1 MGDPMCKAIIYK
13 ASPSPWVPGIIMSRY
28 CTGGGRSIP
37 KKADKSGNGRLNLLE
52 FQIFLRGTWLYFSGL
67 DEDQISLISAHCWD
81 TQEVHYDIVHPSDI
95 PNPLKSGKSVPA
107 AAIPR
112 IPMGSR
118 IQLLR
123 STPQGQFLKGT
134 TWIQIRDQV
143 DVVLDDGRFVV
154 LRTAEFKIITNEQP
168 PAAPIPQQVIEET
181 PAIATTTAPAQTV
194 AEPQPASS

>member
-52 FQIFLRGTWLYFSGL
+52 FQIFLRGTMIYFSGL
-67 DEDQISLISAHCWD
+67 KDEDKISLISVHCWD
-81 TQEVHYDIVHPSDI
+81 TQEVHYDIVHPSGI
-95 PNPLKSGKSVPA
+95 PNSLKSGKSVPA
-107 AAIPR
+107 VVIPR
-112 IPMGSR
+112 VPMGSR
-118 IQLLR
+118 IQLVR

-154 LRTAEFKIITNEQP
+154 LRTSEFNHYEQP
-168 PAAPIPQQVIEET
+168 PAAPINPQVIVQET
-181 PAIATTTAPAQTV
+181 PAIATTTAPAQ
-194 AEPQPASS
+194 